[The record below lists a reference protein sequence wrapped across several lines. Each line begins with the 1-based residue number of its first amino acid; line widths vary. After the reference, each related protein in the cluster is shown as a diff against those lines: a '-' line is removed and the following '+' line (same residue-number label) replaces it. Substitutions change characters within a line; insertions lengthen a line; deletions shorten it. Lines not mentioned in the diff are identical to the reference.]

1 MHASSPDGL
10 LLASTLDGNLHALD
24 ANTGTIKWTLQDD
37 PVVKNPKESSKSSIA
52 QFFPNPRDGS
62 LYRYTLGTSE
72 HPLKKLPFTIPQLV
86 ENSPCRSTDGLF
98 YLGKKVDSFTV
109 VHRSTGDKQLVLGMQ
124 SVLEQCARTPAIPR
138 SESLFIGRTMYNVM
152 LYEQNTGHRWNVTF
166 YDYTTTSDWQEED
179 YGLVHY
185 AGAGSSTLMTLD
197 KATESLMWTADLDSP
212 IVALFTITSDGNLM
226 SVPMTVV
233 AFPTLQRYIREI
245 LRRGSFLLTTQS
257 HQPIQQLS
265 PSIYLGES
273 SLGSTYVMPSLVD
286 DQMATIKRRPNPRL
300 LLDGPDASKSPDSD
314 HEKQQA
320 PPASPTKF
328 DFDRSSE
335 EYASSSANP
344 FSRSSSNAHS
354 EAANSD
360 EVHESKPKIPEMFDD
375 DFPVASQS
383 YRIEDGLFAHCKIDE
398 FNNPEDVVVLGHYTV
413 PDQLP
418 EDMFPSPSDHVPLGI
433 TYLRETEGSVYTGDD
448 TDYIDSDEDYIDADG
463 GGQHQNKKRPAETS
477 SDKKPLVQDDRTSH
491 ESSRKEGAREPATR
505 QDMPVR
511 PYTALTE
518 GVIVFTGLF
527 VVAGL
532 IYCIYLLHHTQN
544 GGKSQAASARSGGGS
559 RGSQGVGGA
568 GGEGEVTAQLEQL
581 EDGSMRVGKICY
593 EPHLLLGKGSEG
605 TVVYR
610 GTFEGRVAAVKR
622 VLPNSYRIAAR
633 EVQLLRS
640 SDHHPNV
647 IRYLCTEQC
656 REFRYIALELCD
668 ATLEHYVEQ
677 TLDGLPPD
685 PATDKLVLQQATR
698 GLAHLHSLN
707 IVHRDIK
714 PSNVLLQLPR
724 SGAGAWRDA
733 STSEVTGLRVLISD
747 FGLCKQLEA
756 GHGSFTKHSGV
767 TGTDGWIAPEMI
779 RLDLEDQRP
788 TRAVDV
794 FSLGCLY
801 YYVVTG
807 GQHPYGPCI
816 TRQGNIA
823 AGLNDLS
830 GTSDACLTDLLGA
843 MLSKRPQ
850 ARPPARAVLKHPFFW
865 DSATTLNF
873 LVDVSDRVDKFP
885 NDAASCLLEQ
895 NSESVAGQ
903 WVSKMHPEVYKD
915 LRIHRDYRDSSVR
928 DLLRAIRNKRTHY
941 QELHPTVQAVMGAV
955 PVEFL
960 HYWTSRF
967 PLLVHHTWR
976 AMHCCRHDHAFA
988 KYYPSKHVFHD
999 LSAPD
1004 LVSDSELEGSSEAHA
1019 DFTVGS
1025 RPRPTGISQGLNRE
1039 YSTSRLG
1046 SKSFRTYNQKKAKQQ
1061 YQQQMRIADPYQSAF
1076 NKAID
1081 SSWRNPSSA
1090 SASTETPSAGSANA
1104 PWVLRRKRAS
1114 VASSPSDANTPPP
1127 NREVVPGSL
1136 LNQAPQQFPH
1146 SKNQHNDSFLPD
1158 VDEDTIDDSNS
1169 GESYEDE
1176 SADRGY
1182 LSNDMQR
1189 NGTEKGELNFI
1200 PRRPSFRDSLSPSG
1214 DDCNPCLGNSQQF
1227 SPSSYNSALEV
1238 TTSTRDPSSNP
1249 SSEYP
1254 SSPSALNSVSDTGQ
1268 PDRVLCSDNQ
1278 SRLQQEDS
1286 FLTSAEPDFETWST
1300 AVATESWS
1308 SVPSNEP
1315 GIVNEERTNVQ
1326 EHNIPSTVEPSHDIS
1341 ADGCFNEKPDVAQ
1354 SNSPTNEP
1362 SISNSS
1368 GVSLPPNRRVRN
1380 RKNKNR

>member
-1 MHASSPDGL
+1 
-10 LLASTLDGNLHALD
+10 
-24 ANTGTIKWTLQDD
+24 
-37 PVVKNPKESSKSSIA
+37 
-52 QFFPNPRDGS
+52 
-62 LYRYTLGTSE
+62 
-72 HPLKKLPFTIPQLV
+72 
-86 ENSPCRSTDGLF
+86 
-98 YLGKKVDSFTV
+98 
-109 VHRSTGDKQLVLGMQ
+109 MQ

-610 GTFEGRVAAVKR
+610 SVSEGTVV
-622 VLPNSYRIAAR
+622 YR
-633 EVQLLRS
+633 S
-640 SDHHPNV
+640 
-647 IRYLCTEQC
+647 C

-698 GLAHLHSLN
+698 
-707 IVHRDIK
+707 VHRDIK

-823 AGLNDLS
+823 AGLND
-830 GTSDACLTDLLGA
+830 
-843 MLSKRPQ
+843 KRPQ

-873 LVDVSDRVDKFP
+873 LV
-885 NDAASCLLEQ
+885 
-895 NSESVAGQ
+895 
-903 WVSKMHPEVYKD
+903 
-915 LRIHRDYRDSSVR
+915 
-928 DLLRAIRNKRTHY
+928 
-941 QELHPTVQAVMGAV
+941 
-955 PVEFL
+955 
-960 HYWTSRF
+960 
-967 PLLVHHTWR
+967 
-976 AMHCCRHDHAFA
+976 
-988 KYYPSKHVFHD
+988 
-999 LSAPD
+999 
-1004 LVSDSELEGSSEAHA
+1004 
-1019 DFTVGS
+1019 VG
-1025 RPRPTGISQGLNRE
+1025 
-1039 YSTSRLG
+1039 
-1046 SKSFRTYNQKKAKQQ
+1046 
-1061 YQQQMRIADPYQSAF
+1061 
-1076 NKAID
+1076 
-1081 SSWRNPSSA
+1081 
-1090 SASTETPSAGSANA
+1090 
-1104 PWVLRRKRAS
+1104 
-1114 VASSPSDANTPPP
+1114 
-1127 NREVVPGSL
+1127 
-1136 LNQAPQQFPH
+1136 
-1146 SKNQHNDSFLPD
+1146 
-1158 VDEDTIDDSNS
+1158 
-1169 GESYEDE
+1169 
-1176 SADRGY
+1176 
-1182 LSNDMQR
+1182 
-1189 NGTEKGELNFI
+1189 
-1200 PRRPSFRDSLSPSG
+1200 
-1214 DDCNPCLGNSQQF
+1214 
-1227 SPSSYNSALEV
+1227 
-1238 TTSTRDPSSNP
+1238 
-1249 SSEYP
+1249 
-1254 SSPSALNSVSDTGQ
+1254 
-1268 PDRVLCSDNQ
+1268 
-1278 SRLQQEDS
+1278 
-1286 FLTSAEPDFETWST
+1286 
-1300 AVATESWS
+1300 
-1308 SVPSNEP
+1308 
-1315 GIVNEERTNVQ
+1315 
-1326 EHNIPSTVEPSHDIS
+1326 
-1341 ADGCFNEKPDVAQ
+1341 ADGCMVVGDGGGGGWWWVVV
-1354 SNSPTNEP
+1354 
-1362 SISNSS
+1362 
-1368 GVSLPPNRRVRN
+1368 GGDGC
-1380 RKNKNR
+1380 